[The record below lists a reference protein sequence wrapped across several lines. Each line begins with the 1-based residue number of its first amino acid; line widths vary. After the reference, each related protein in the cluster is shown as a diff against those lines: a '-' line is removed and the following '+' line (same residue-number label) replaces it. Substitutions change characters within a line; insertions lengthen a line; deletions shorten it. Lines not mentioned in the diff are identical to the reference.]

1 MRTAMDMRKC
11 AHAYALACMC
21 IMRDLISRFFSP
33 REHLDLLAASCLQI
47 SPVNN
52 ENKELSSAPVV
63 LYLIA
68 TSGVCA
74 CPPSSR
80 CTVDRSPF
88 WVMGL
93 PFKKPGRSHTQRQRS
108 RPKSPGT
115 LVSDHGLT
123 QPRLFQFFQPRV
135 CSSVMASPS
144 FSRTARRDCCTPH
157 NLSIAAMASGGKRLS
172 SGATLAA
179 ITSCT

>member
-1 MRTAMDMRKC
+1 VCLVINSLTSGKNMGRARVSNYTRKNLISHSHTTCTCARTCARTCACTCLMCMHMQHAHVACDMCMCIRQHLRLYLCVHAHDMRTAMDMRKC

-33 REHLDLLAASCLQI
+33 REHLLAASCLQI

-52 ENKELSSAPVV
+52 ENKELSSVPR

-88 WVMGL
+88 WV
-93 PFKKPGRSHTQRQRS
+93 
-108 RPKSPGT
+108 
-115 LVSDHGLT
+115 
-123 QPRLFQFFQPRV
+123 
-135 CSSVMASPS
+135 
-144 FSRTARRDCCTPH
+144 
-157 NLSIAAMASGGKRLS
+157 
-172 SGATLAA
+172 
-179 ITSCT
+179 